1 MDMATVEKF
10 GNWLIWRNGNEI
22 KIENVKTDVTVV
34 IKKDSNGWVET
45 ENEHYSTTM
54 FYGHIFVMDKK
65 TEKTAVIEFDKIL
78 GGDNDER
85 VKQST

>member
-1 MDMATVEKF
+1 MGMATVEKF

-22 KIENVKTDVTVV
+22 KIENMKTDVTVKIV
-34 IKKDSNGWVET
+34 KNSNGWVEI
-45 ENEHYSTTM
+45 ENEHYFTTT

-65 TEKTAVIEFDKIL
+65 TEKTAVIEFDKVL